1 MSILLME
8 IIRKHFGMVVT
19 RKLKLERF
27 GQPIGEYFIDYTKG
41 MSQVKIKELVV
52 AKAEEFSN

>member
-1 MSILLME
+1 ME